1 MVETFGPEAVVVT
14 PGKRSNMAAKRMA
27 NSRSTSGYMLM
38 YRIVDKTEDRA
49 NLNVHEDEVPEDIK
63 LDVLESEVQA

>member
-1 MVETFGPEAVVVT
+1 
-14 PGKRSNMAAKRMA
+14 
-27 NSRSTSGYMLM
+27 M